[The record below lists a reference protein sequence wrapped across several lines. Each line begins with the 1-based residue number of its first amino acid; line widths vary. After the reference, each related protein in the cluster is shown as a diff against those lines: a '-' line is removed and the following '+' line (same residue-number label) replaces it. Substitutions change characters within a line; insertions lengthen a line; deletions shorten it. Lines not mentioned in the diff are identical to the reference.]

1 MLLYHGSKSG
11 IQGDIKPDYFRNR
24 NTCDFG
30 KGFYLGDLP
39 DQPKGLIVGRPQGR
53 FYEIEYDSSNLKVK
67 DFSAVDDYTTKIDWA
82 LFIAYNRIP
91 EYFNGYPF
99 LQERYH
105 SYNTSYDLI
114 IGLIADDSMMMV
126 LDEFFSGKGSDKYL
140 IDCLRHVKL
149 GKQYVLKTEEAC
161 KKERMQ
167 ILVDRPLSA
176 KEIKSATAENANRK
190 AQMDSV
196 IGNYSRKYRRDQE
209 AKYID
214 EIMEEWNTSWKL
226 QDEM

>member
-1 MLLYHGSKSG
+1 M
-11 IQGDIKPDYFRNR
+11 IK
-24 NTCDFG
+24 DFG

-67 DFSAVDDYTTKIDWA
+67 DFSAVDDYTTKVDWA
-82 LFIAYNRIP
+82 LFIAYNRMP

-126 LDEFFSGKGSDKYL
+126 LDEFFSGKGN
-140 IDCLRHVKL
+140 
-149 GKQYVLKTEEAC
+149 Q
-161 KKERMQ
+161 
-167 ILVDRPLSA
+167 
-176 KEIKSATAENANRK
+176 
-190 AQMDSV
+190 
-196 IGNYSRKYRRDQE
+196 NY
-209 AKYID
+209 
-214 EIMEEWNTSWKL
+214 
-226 QDEM
+226 

>member
-39 DQPKGLIVGRPQGR
+39 DQPKGLVVGRPQGR
-53 FYEIEYDSSNLKVK
+53 FYEIEYDNSNLKVK
-67 DFSAVDDYTTKIDWA
+67 DFSAVDDYTTKID
-82 LFIAYNRIP
+82 
-91 EYFNGYPF
+91 
-99 LQERYH
+99 
-105 SYNTSYDLI
+105 
-114 IGLIADDSMMMV
+114 
-126 LDEFFSGKGSDKYL
+126 
-140 IDCLRHVKL
+140 CLRHVKL
-149 GKQYVLKTEEAC
+149 GKQYVLKSEEAC
-161 KKERMQ
+161 KKESMQ
-167 ILVDRPLSA
+167 ILVDRVLSE
-176 KEIKSATAENANRK
+176 KEIKLATAENANRK
-190 AQMDSV
+190 AQMDSF
-196 IGNYSRKYRRDQE
+196 IGDYSKKYRRDQE